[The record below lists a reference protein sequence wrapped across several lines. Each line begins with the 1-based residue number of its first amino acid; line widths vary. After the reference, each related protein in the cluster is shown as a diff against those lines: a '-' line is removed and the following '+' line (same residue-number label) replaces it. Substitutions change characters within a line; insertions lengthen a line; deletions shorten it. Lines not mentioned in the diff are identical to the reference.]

1 MRGQIRAATVT
12 LKHVQTIIKG
22 GRVYRYLRLPGQP
35 RQKLPDLPPDD
46 PAFLAAYAEAIKAAP
61 NATRAP
67 LGTIRAMAEAYMRG
81 HIYADHSAG
90 YKAIMRRHIEAIAAQ
105 ADDAK
110 AAHLR
115 PEHIQ
120 ADLAVL
126 SPNVASHRMKAW
138 RAICAHGVTTG
149 MLKADPSKDV
159 VKPRAQKTDGHA
171 PWTVAEVDR
180 FRAAYA
186 FGSPARAIFE
196 VLHWTGARIS
206 DVVRIGPGH
215 VGRDG
220 VLCFRQAKTREDAFV
235 PWSCPLPAYAA
246 ARAADRQT
254 MHDAI
259 TPFAGHMTFL
269 ATNGRSRSHK
279 AAGHL
284 IAEAARKIGIDKT
297 AHGLRKLRAQTL
309 AEDGATVSQIAAW
322 TGHRSLT
329 EVQHYTAAAD
339 RRRAVI
345 GTEQD
350 RNSVNRPDPDCKL
363 SGK

>member
-1 MRGQIRAATVT
+1 MRGQIRTASVT
-12 LKHVQTIIKG
+12 LKHVQTIRKG

-35 RQKLPDLPPDD
+35 RTRLPDLPPDD
-46 PAFLAAYAEAIKAAP
+46 PAFLAAYAEAVRAAP
-61 NATRAP
+61 QLIRAP
-67 LGTIRAMAEAYMRG
+67 AGTIRAMAEGYLRTAKHSPAYMRM
-81 HIYADHSAG
+81 
-90 YKAIMRRHIEAIAAQ
+90 MRRHIDAICAQ
-105 ADDAK
+105 AEDAL
-110 AAHLR
+110 ARHLR
-115 PEHIQ
+115 AEHIQ
-120 ADLAVL
+120 ADLAPL
-126 SPNVASHRMKAW
+126 SPNVAGHRLKAW
-138 RAICAHGVTTG
+138 RAICRHGLETG
-149 MLKADPSKDV
+149 IIAADPSRAV
-159 VKPRAQKTDGHA
+159 VKKTTGTTEGHT
-171 PWTVAEVDR
+171 PWNADEVQA
-180 FRAAYA
+180 FRAAYRI
-186 FGSPARAIFE
+186 GLPLRAVFE
-196 VLHWTGARIS
+196 ALHWTGARIS

-220 VLCFRQAKTREDAFV
+220 VLAFRQVKTRENAFV

-246 ARAADRQT
+246 ARAADRQI
-254 MHDAI
+254 MHEAI
-259 TPFAGHMTFL
+259 APLAGHMTFL
-269 ATNGRSRSHK
+269 QALGRSRSHK
-279 AAGHL
+279 AAGHA

-322 TGHRSLT
+322 TGHRSLS